1 MAELKVRT
9 ASLTIRTVD
18 VSRRLLKQL
27 PVKFDT
33 SQLRHADKI
42 YGWFYGKDVLGSE
55 YSRDPHVLCVDI
67 HGGLYLVRVSHFGM
81 DYTNLVV
88 AKLAIPQMI
97 VL

>member
-1 MAELKVRT
+1 MSEVNVHT
-9 ASLTIRTVD
+9 ASLVVRTVD

-33 SQLRHADKI
+33 SQLRNADKI
-42 YGWFYGKDVLGSE
+42 HGWFSGEAVLGRE

-67 HGGLYLVRVSHFGM
+67 HGGLYLVRISHYGT

-88 AKLAIPQMI
+88 AKLAIPQLI